1 MVPEVMNE
9 LWRCLSQSAF
19 LNSQPVQTALIV
31 GACAALVSAIIGV
44 FTVLRG
50 NAFAGHALADVSSAG
65 GAASFLLG
73 ISPLLGFLG
82 MAWIAAL
89 GMEWLGVR
97 KARERD
103 LATGIVLGAGLGL
116 SALFLYLDVTTTS
129 TTGAAVSVMFG
140 SLFAV
145 SRELIWPAIGASLAV
160 FVLVALLYRPWIL
173 TAVDPDLATLR
184 GISPRWMGLLQ
195 LLALGLAVAV
205 CALAI
210 GAVLATA
217 LLIGPAGAAI
227 RLSRRVA
234 QALIL
239 AVVIGLTSVWAGIWL
254 AYESYYWFSGHA
266 WPVSFFVVV
275 LVFLFYVFAM
285 LLAARTRATTNVT
298 YPTLRE
304 REN

>member
-1 MVPEVMNE
+1 M
-9 LWRCLSQSAF
+9 WAF
-19 LNSQPVQTALIV
+19 LSSQPVQTALIV
-31 GACAALVSAIIGV
+31 GTCAALVSALIGV

-82 MAWIAAL
+82 MAWIAAF
-89 GMEWLGVR
+89 GMEFLGVR

-103 LATGIVLGAGLGL
+103 LATGVVLGAGLGL

-129 TTGAAVSVMFG
+129 TTGATVSVMFG
-140 SLFAV
+140 SLFAI
-145 SRELIWPAIGASLAV
+145 SRGLIWPAILAVLAV
-160 FVLVALLYRPWIL
+160 FALVGGFYRPLIL

-184 GISPRWMGLLQ
+184 GVSPRWMGLLQ
-195 LLALGLAVAV
+195 LLVLGLAVAV

-227 RLSRRVA
+227 RLSRRPL
-234 QALIL
+234 QAI
-239 AVVIGLTSVWAGIWL
+239 VWAMLMALAAVWMGIWM
-254 AYESYYWFSGHA
+254 AYESYYWFSGNA
-266 WPVSFFVVV
+266 WPVSFFVVA
-275 LVFLFYVFAM
+275 LIFLFYLLAM
-285 LLAARTRATTNVT
+285 LGSAQQRKFRYRAATAL
-298 YPTLRE
+298 PGIQE
-304 REN
+304 S

>member
-1 MVPEVMNE
+1 MGN
-9 LWRCLSQSAF
+9 LWTFLAHSSFLSSG
-19 LNSQPVQTALIV
+19 PVQTALIV
-31 GACAALVSAIIGV
+31 GACAALVSAVIGV
-44 FTVLRG
+44 FTILRG

-82 MAWIAAL
+82 MAWIAAF
-89 GMEWLGVR
+89 GMEFFGVR
-97 KARERD
+97 KVRERD

-140 SLFAV
+140 SMFAIPQ
-145 SRELIWPAIGASLAV
+145 RLIGPALMASAGV
-160 FVLVALLYRPWIL
+160 FLLVGLLYRPMML
-173 TAVDPDLATLR
+173 TAVDPDLAAAR
-184 GISPRWMGLLQ
+184 GISLRWIGLLQ

-227 RLSRRVA
+227 RLSRRPA
-234 QALIL
+234 QAIYW
-239 AVVIGLTSVWAGIWL
+239 AIAIGLTAVWGGIWM
-254 AYESYYWFSGHA
+254 AYESYYWFSGNA
-266 WPVSFFVVV
+266 WPVSFFVVT
-275 LVFLFYVFAM
+275 LVFLFY
-285 LLAARTRATTNVT
+285 LAAVLVAKVT
-298 YPTLRE
+298 GLSARPKPAIWPHCE
-304 REN
+304 V

>member
-1 MVPEVMNE
+1 MF
-9 LWRCLSQSAF
+9 AF
-19 LNSQPVQTALIV
+19 LSSQPVQTALIV
-31 GACAALVSAIIGV
+31 GSCAALVSALIGV

-82 MAWIAAL
+82 MAWIAAF
-89 GMEWLGVR
+89 GMEFLGVR

-140 SLFAV
+140 SLFAI
-145 SRELIWPAIGASLAV
+145 SQGLIWPAILAVLAV
-160 FVLVALLYRPWIL
+160 FLLVGLFYRPLIL

-184 GISPRWMGLLQ
+184 GVSPRWMGLLQ
-195 LLALGLAVAV
+195 LLVLGLAVAV

-227 RLSRRVA
+227 RLSRRPA
-234 QALIL
+234 QAIFWAMIIALT
-239 AVVIGLTSVWAGIWL
+239 AVWLGIWM
-254 AYESYYWFSGHA
+254 AYESYYWFSGNA

-275 LVFLFYVFAM
+275 LIFLFYLLAM
-285 LLAARTRATTNVT
+285 LGSSWQHKYQRRGITS
-298 YPTLRE
+298 LRRLQE
-304 REN
+304 P

>member
-1 MVPEVMNE
+1 MF
-9 LWRCLSQSAF
+9 AF
-19 LNSQPVQTALIV
+19 LSSQPVQTALIV
-31 GACAALVSAIIGV
+31 GSCAALISALIGV

-65 GAASFLLG
+65 GAASFLWG

-82 MAWIAAL
+82 MAWIAAF
-89 GMEWLGVR
+89 GMEFLGVR

-140 SLFAV
+140 SLFAI
-145 SRELIWPAIGASLAV
+145 SQGLIWPAILAVLAV
-160 FVLVALLYRPWIL
+160 FLLVGLFYRPLIL

-184 GISPRWMGLLQ
+184 GVSPRWMGLLQ
-195 LLALGLAVAV
+195 LLVLGLAVAV

-227 RLSRRVA
+227 RLSRRPA
-234 QALIL
+234 QAIFWAMMIALT
-239 AVVIGLTSVWAGIWL
+239 AVWSGIWM
-254 AYESYYWFSGHA
+254 AYESYYWFSGNA

-275 LVFLFYVFAM
+275 LIFLFY
-285 LLAARTRATTNVT
+285 LLAMFGSSWQHKYRRRGITS
-298 YPTLRE
+298 LRRLQE
-304 REN
+304 P

>member
-1 MVPEVMNE
+1 MF
-9 LWRCLSQSAF
+9 AF
-19 LNSQPVQTALIV
+19 LSSQPVQTALIV
-31 GACAALVSAIIGV
+31 GTCAALVSALIGV

-82 MAWIAAL
+82 MAWIAAF
-89 GMEWLGVR
+89 GMEFLGVR

-140 SLFAV
+140 SLFAI
-145 SRELIWPAIGASLAV
+145 SQGLIWPAIIAVLAV
-160 FVLVALLYRPWIL
+160 FLLVGLFYRPLIL
-173 TAVDPDLATLR
+173 TAVDPDLATLQ

-195 LLALGLAVAV
+195 LLVLGLAVAV

-227 RLSRRVA
+227 RLSRRPA
-234 QALIL
+234 QAIFW
-239 AVVIGLTSVWAGIWL
+239 AMIIALTAIWLGIWM
-254 AYESYYWFSGHA
+254 AYESYYWFSGNA

-275 LVFLFYVFAM
+275 LIFLFYLVAM
-285 LLAARTRATTNVT
+285 LSSSRQQKF
-298 YPTLRE
+298 LRRGGTSLRDLQE
-304 REN
+304 S

>member
-1 MVPEVMNE
+1 M
-9 LWRCLSQSAF
+9 LAF
-19 LNSQPVQTALIV
+19 LSSQPVQTALIV
-31 GACAALVSAIIGV
+31 GTSAALVSALIGV

-82 MAWIAAL
+82 MAWMAAF
-89 GMEWLGVR
+89 GMEFLGLR

-129 TTGAAVSVMFG
+129 TTGATVSVMFG
-140 SLFAV
+140 SLFAI
-145 SRELIWPAIGASLAV
+145 SQGLIWPAILAVLAV
-160 FVLVALLYRPWIL
+160 FVLVGVFYRPLIL

-184 GISPRWMGLLQ
+184 GVSPRWMGLLQ
-195 LLALGLAVAV
+195 LLVLGLAVAV

-227 RLSRRVA
+227 RLSRRPF
-234 QALIL
+234 QAIIWAMLIAL
-239 AVVIGLTSVWAGIWL
+239 AAVWMGIWM
-254 AYESYYWFSGHA
+254 AYESYYWFSGNA

-275 LVFLFYVFAM
+275 LIFLFY
-285 LLAARTRATTNVT
+285 LLALLGSAQKLLRLKATAQHRLQG
-298 YPTLRE
+298 P
-304 REN
+304 

>member
-1 MVPEVMNE
+1 MF
-9 LWRCLSQSAF
+9 AF
-19 LNSQPVQTALIV
+19 LSSQPVQTALIV
-31 GACAALVSAIIGV
+31 GSCAALVSALIGV

-65 GAASFLLG
+65 GAASFLWG
-73 ISPLLGFLG
+73 ISPLLGFLS
-82 MAWIAAL
+82 MAWIAAF
-89 GMEWLGVR
+89 GMEFLGVR

-140 SLFAV
+140 SLFAI
-145 SRELIWPAIGASLAV
+145 SQGLIWPAILAVLAV
-160 FVLVALLYRPWIL
+160 FLLVGLFYRPLIL

-184 GISPRWMGLLQ
+184 GVSPRWMGLLQ
-195 LLALGLAVAV
+195 LLVLGLAVAV

-227 RLSRRVA
+227 RLSRRPA
-234 QALIL
+234 QAIFWAMIIALT
-239 AVVIGLTSVWAGIWL
+239 AVWLGIWM
-254 AYESYYWFSGHA
+254 AYESYYWFSGNA

-275 LVFLFYVFAM
+275 LIFLFY
-285 LLAARTRATTNVT
+285 LLAMFGSSWSQKYQRRGIAS
-298 YPTLRE
+298 LRRLQE
-304 REN
+304 P

>member
-1 MVPEVMNE
+1 M
-9 LWRCLSQSAF
+9 LAF
-19 LNSQPVQTALIV
+19 LSSQPVQTALIV
-31 GACAALVSAIIGV
+31 GTCAALVSALIGV

-82 MAWIAAL
+82 MAWIAAF
-89 GMEWLGVR
+89 GMEFLGVR

-103 LATGIVLGAGLGL
+103 LATGVVLGAGLGL

-129 TTGAAVSVMFG
+129 TTGATVSVMFG
-140 SLFAV
+140 SLFAI
-145 SRELIWPAIGASLAV
+145 SRGLIWPAILAVLAV
-160 FVLVALLYRPWIL
+160 FGLVGMFYRPLIL

-184 GISPRWMGLLQ
+184 GVSPRWMGLLQ
-195 LLALGLAVAV
+195 LLVLGLAVAV

-227 RLSRRVA
+227 RLSRRPG
-234 QALIL
+234 QAI
-239 AVVIGLTSVWAGIWL
+239 VWAMLFALAAVWMGIWM
-254 AYESYYWFSGHA
+254 AYESYYWFSGNA

-275 LVFLFYVFAM
+275 LIFVFYVLAM
-285 LLAARTRATTNVT
+285 LGSAQHRKLRRGAATAL
-298 YPTLRE
+298 PGLQE
-304 REN
+304 S